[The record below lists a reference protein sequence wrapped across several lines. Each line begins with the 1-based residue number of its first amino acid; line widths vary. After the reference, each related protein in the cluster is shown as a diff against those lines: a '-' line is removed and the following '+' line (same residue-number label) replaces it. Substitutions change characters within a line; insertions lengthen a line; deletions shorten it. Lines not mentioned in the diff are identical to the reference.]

1 MSIKLDTRNGHD
13 KAIVDRFNAISQ
25 KYGDDGLLDHIL
37 CCWVDDSQLLDITIT
52 LEDRHW
58 ANEVEK

>member
-1 MSIKLDTRNGHD
+1 MSIELDTRNGHD

-25 KYGDDGLLDHIL
+25 KYGDDALLDHIL
-37 CCWVDDSQLLDITIT
+37 CCWADDLDLENITIS

-58 ANEVEK
+58 ANE